1 MSDPLEKLFGNA
13 ARTKLLR
20 LFLFNPRQS
29 FTLPEVAARCR
40 IKERE
45 ARRELGL
52 LLQVPLIKKVR
63 RSARA
68 MGARYILNDAFKH
81 TSVLQHL
88 LLNAPE
94 RVEDLYERL
103 RRAGAIKLLVLAG
116 IFVGEWDDRLDIL
129 VVGDRVSE
137 RKLREG
143 VRRLE
148 SEIGKEIRYALLTTD
163 DFFYRLNMNDH
174 LLRDIF
180 DYPHR
185 IVEDRL
191 NIGLK

>member
-1 MSDPLEKLFGNA
+1 MSDPLEKLFGSSP
-13 ARTKLLR
+13 RLKLLR

-29 FTLPEVAARCR
+29 FTLPEVAQRSR

-52 LLQVPLIKKVR
+52 LLQIQVIKKVR

-68 MGARYILNDAFKH
+68 MGARYILNDSFRYAGALK
-81 TSVLQHL
+81 HL

-94 RVEDLYERL
+94 RGNDLYERV
-103 RRAGAIKLLVLAG
+103 RRAGTIKLFVLAG
-116 IFVGEWDDRLDIL
+116 VFVDEWEERLDIL
-129 VVGDRVSE
+129 VVGDRINE

-143 VRRLE
+143 VRRFE
-148 SEIGKEIRYALLTTD
+148 SEIGKELRYALLTTD

-174 LLRDIF
+174 LVRDVF

-185 IVEDRL
+185 IIEDKL